1 MSEVFNAQS
10 AATFECASVLL
21 VGFNR
26 PFPEICLGCIVGRS
40 FWYNSWDI

>member
-10 AATFECASVLL
+10 AAPFECASVLL

-26 PFPEICLGCIVGRS
+26 PRLNRHPPLLREVKNFHIIAP
-40 FWYNSWDI
+40 